1 MQTVIKDVIDPRR
14 RVGRRSPRL
23 KTGNQTTVCWDEV
36 TKRDI
41 AFWKWLY
48 LGKWPMRVSGRL
60 CHGRR
65 GMSEVTICQWWILS
79 SGHLVCWRGLRYST
93 RRQTKTRLCEL
104 APRESHGKRSCNLG
118 LTFYLSTR
126 ITKSGSLHI
135 CTLKK
140 PTSKMSP
147 CRCWIRQLYDEIVWV
162 SVYHEV
168 SN

>member
-93 RRQTKTRLCEL
+93 RRQRLGCGPGQEIRQ
-104 APRESHGKRSCNLG
+104 PRLNLIAQHG
-118 LTFYLSTR
+118 R
-126 ITKSGSLHI
+126 ITKSGSLLN
-135 CTLKK
+135 CT
-140 PTSKMSP
+140 KMYP
-147 CRCWIRQLYDEIVWV
+147 CRCWICQLYDEIVWV